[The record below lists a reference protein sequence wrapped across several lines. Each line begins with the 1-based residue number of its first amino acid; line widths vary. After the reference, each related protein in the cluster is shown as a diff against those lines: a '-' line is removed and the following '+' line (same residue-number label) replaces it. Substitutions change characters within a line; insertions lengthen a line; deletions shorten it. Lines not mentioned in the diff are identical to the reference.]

1 MPIDISIYILLDG
14 QMMKH
19 IVLLQESEFMRMRT
33 TGMLVYLPQLDDMFQ
48 GNTVVGTTSFVSAI
62 MPQTEINEVSSD
74 EEGGEDDDNVT
85 PVSNGTKRATKRAT
99 SPNKKSKSPV
109 VRAMNLHMSSHIEI
123 ARERCWEYSLEVIIE
138 MMILQL
144 YP

>member
-1 MPIDISIYILLDG
+1 VPIDISIYILLDG

-99 SPNKKSKSPV
+99 SPNKKS
-109 VRAMNLHMSSHIEI
+109 
-123 ARERCWEYSLEVIIE
+123 
-138 MMILQL
+138 
-144 YP
+144 